1 MDNQQIGKN
10 IAHLRKERGWSQRE
24 LAERAGITHSA
35 ISSIENGKV
44 SPSVSSLQ
52 KIVNEFSLSL
62 SEFFTLEQQSDKKVK
77 VLVKSDELIEIGSKL
92 VSMKLVSNGSN
103 KQEIGFLIEEYAPH
117 STTGSANIKH
127 EGEEVGTVLDGE
139 VELEYDG
146 ETYLIKAGESYV
158 IDTTIPHKFTNHSDK
173 ACRMISAHTPK
184 AF

>member
-77 VLVKSDELIEIGSKL
+77 VLVKSDELIEMAAS
-92 VSMKLVSNGSN
+92 
-103 KQEIGFLIEEYAPH
+103 
-117 STTGSANIKH
+117 
-127 EGEEVGTVLDGE
+127 
-139 VELEYDG
+139 
-146 ETYLIKAGESYV
+146 
-158 IDTTIPHKFTNHSDK
+158 
-173 ACRMISAHTPK
+173 
-184 AF
+184 